1 MEQEH
6 QTGTRLSS
14 PAAMVNVTAQQTFTS
29 KQLNFMSDTIY
40 VAFATQKG
48 GAGKSTLTT
57 LVASCL
63 YYNEGLEV
71 AVVDCD
77 STQHSLNI
85 YRQHDLM
92 VTQENP
98 NLKRLMYNFYTKFG
112 KKPYSIL
119 LTSPSD
125 AVSVV
130 EKYSEENT
138 PPDIVFFDITGTIN
152 DRNLVL
158 LIAQMD
164 YIFVPITTE
173 TGEMASSISFANNV
187 LNRLVTTGATSI
199 KEIHLVWN
207 KINSR
212 EKSRLCDI
220 IDGYISKFG
229 LSSLETVLVKS
240 NKFEKD
246 GRASGGGGVFRS
258 TLLPPDKR
266 LMKGTNLDELV
277 KEIRTII
284 KV

>member
-1 MEQEH
+1 
-6 QTGTRLSS
+6 
-14 PAAMVNVTAQQTFTS
+14 
-29 KQLNFMSDTIY
+29 MSDTIY

-266 LMKGTNLDELV
+266 LMKGTNLDELI